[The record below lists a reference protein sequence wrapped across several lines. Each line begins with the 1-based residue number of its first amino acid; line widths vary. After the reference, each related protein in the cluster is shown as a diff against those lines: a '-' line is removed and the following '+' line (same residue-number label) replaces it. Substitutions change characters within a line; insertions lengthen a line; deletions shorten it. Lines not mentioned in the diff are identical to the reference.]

1 MISSDPARA
10 LYNQLS
16 NFYLPAL
23 VSLKDDSLKKIMEQL
38 KQGLDNVLSGVGS
51 EQDDYIDERNVRNI
65 FKPSDEFDFWTRVL
79 GSPASN

>member
-1 MISSDPARA
+1 M
-10 LYNQLS
+10 
-16 NFYLPAL
+16 PAL

>member
-1 MISSDPARA
+1 M
-10 LYNQLS
+10 
-16 NFYLPAL
+16 PAL

-79 GSPASN
+79 GSSASN

>member
-1 MISSDPARA
+1 
-10 LYNQLS
+10 
-16 NFYLPAL
+16 
-23 VSLKDDSLKKIMEQL
+23 MEQL